1 MQTTRKGQDKSMLLK
16 ELAKNFTESCRKIAD
31 LQKLYM
37 ALVWGKITFEEF
49 EEARRLILEEQSG

>member
-49 EEARRLILEEQSG
+49 EEPD